1 MSVGIYGGSGHSIL
15 DVYSTTRPLNVLYFD
30 GQSATLTSAGTLDS
44 QMAVLQGHVPLY
56 PPYNLV
62 YDEDQRKFD
71 LCRLAADLGI
81 DGIVRMNAGFE
92 VLICDFDASKVRA
105 LFATNNSVPNPEAEN
120 TSLPHDPN
128 RQPPRG
134 YGNVF
139 AEQGSFE
146 WLRSA
151 SWHYSVPEPRIK
163 LDLCRM
169 VSFYDPALPSL
180 AGAHHGG
187 IVGNLT
193 YENGWGLRR
202 GHRLLEIDE
211 DDVELVHAWL
221 KEDMVS
227 SSSPSS
233 SGGAGCSGID
243 WHAMFAVIQAQHE
256 TRAKEIAAVFEWDRE
271 TEEEQNAIVTRVHE
285 LSHAILSAYV
295 EYSSSTP
302 KELAITR
309 CSSIYTML
317 LDPSTLARSERL
329 LYHVVETVLKKLCTW
344 EWDLFEWSE
353 GHTSKYLANNKS
365 TKSGITAWDASLLD
379 EINKYRRQTAEVLN
393 WMGWDTWTQCERQ
406 CGPSEL
412 CAIPAWPVVYAPGL
426 PQGGIYAGSNPRLT
440 DEETREF
447 WRPKCVDRTD
457 FDRGGGRGREP
468 DYQLPDVPPY

>member
-1 MSVGIYGGSGHSIL
+1 MSHS
-15 DVYSTTRPLNVLYFD
+15 
-30 GQSATLTSAGTLDS
+30 SADQHIDMSE
-44 QMAVLQGHVPLY
+44 
-56 PPYNLV
+56 LV
-62 YDEDQRKFD
+62 YDEDQRKLD
-71 LCRLAADLGI
+71 LCRLAADLRI
-81 DGIVRMNAGFE
+81 DGVVHE
-92 VLICDFDASKVRA
+92 
-105 LFATNNSVPNPEAEN
+105 LFVTDNPVPNPEAKN
-120 TSLPHDPN
+120 KSLPHDPN

-151 SWHYSVPEPRIK
+151 TWHYGDYGGSDDLPEPRIK

-202 GHRLLEIDE
+202 GHRLLELDE
-211 DDVELVHAWL
+211 DDVKLIRAWL
-221 KEDMVS
+221 KDMVS
-227 SSSPSS
+227 SSPSS
-233 SGGAGCSGID
+233 ASRGAGCSGVD
-243 WHAMFAVIQAQHE
+243 WHAMFTVIRAQHG
-256 TRAKEIAAVFEWDRE
+256 TRAREIAAVFEWDRG

-285 LSHAILSAYV
+285 LSHAVLSVYV

-302 KELAITR
+302 KELAIAR
-309 CSSIYTML
+309 CSSMYTML
-317 LDPSTLARSERL
+317 LDPSTLGRSERL
-329 LYHVVETVLKKLCTW
+329 LYYVVETVLKKFCSW

-353 GHTSKYLANNKS
+353 GHTSNYLDNRS
-365 TKSGITAWDASLLD
+365 TKYGITARDTSLLD
-379 EINKYRRQTAEVLN
+379 EINEYRERTAEILKWV
-393 WMGWDTWTQCERQ
+393 GWDTWTQCERQ
-406 CGPSEL
+406 CSPTEL
-412 CAIPAWPVVYAPGL
+412 CTIPTWPVVYAPGL

-468 DYQLPDVPPY
+468 DHQLPDVPPYLY